1 MWFKDI
7 YKHIAELLEGIL
19 AAIKIILDRL
29 SKLEEKE
36 KVYIKKVQSMS
47 DELNKLRSELEKLK
61 AEPIV
66 INNYNTYPSP
76 APAPLFPIG
85 PSYPAPYP
93 YIWSGTDAAT
103 AQSIAEPAKSVHIP
117 NWALKPSTEGSNIK

>member
-7 YKHIAELLEGIL
+7 YKHIAELREGIL
-19 AAIKIILDRL
+19 AAIKIILDRV

-36 KVYIKKVQSMS
+36 KVHTKKVQSMS

-61 AEPIV
+61 AEPKV

-85 PSYPAPYP
+85 PSYPVSY
-93 YIWSGTDAAT
+93 AAT
-103 AQSIAEPAKSVHIP
+103 TQSIAEPAKSVHMP

>member
-1 MWFKDI
+1 VWFKDI

-29 SKLEEKE
+29 SKLEERE
-36 KVYIKKVQSMS
+36 KVHTKKVQSMS

-61 AEPIV
+61 AEPKV

-76 APAPLFPIG
+76 APAPLFPIWS
-85 PSYPAPYP
+85 SYPVPGQIYAT
-93 YIWSGTDAAT
+93 GTDAAT
-103 AQSIAEPAKSVHIP
+103 AQSITEPAKSVHIP